1 MTVAAMDQSN
11 HRLWRIFWSVI
22 PSTTRRY
29 QEPVTRERV
38 LREHRGAIG
47 AEPIR
52 GARTE
57 GRS

>member
-1 MTVAAMDQSN
+1 MDQST
-11 HRLWRIFWSVI
+11 HRLWRIFWPSI
-22 PSTTRRY
+22 PCTTRRY
-29 QEPVTRERV
+29 QTPVTRERV
-38 LREHRGAIG
+38 LSEHRGAIG